1 MFSDRGKRLMIF
13 MRRFHSLALI
23 VAFDGVRFVL
33 LLLLLLL
40 LRLLLLL
47 PPPLLLLLLLL
58 G

>member
-1 MFSDRGKRLMIF
+1 MIF

-33 LLLLLLL
+33 LLLL
-40 LRLLLLL
+40 
-47 PPPLLLLLLLL
+47 

>member
-1 MFSDRGKRLMIF
+1 MIF

-33 LLLLLLL
+33 LLLLLL
-40 LRLLLLL
+40 
-47 PPPLLLLLLLL
+47 